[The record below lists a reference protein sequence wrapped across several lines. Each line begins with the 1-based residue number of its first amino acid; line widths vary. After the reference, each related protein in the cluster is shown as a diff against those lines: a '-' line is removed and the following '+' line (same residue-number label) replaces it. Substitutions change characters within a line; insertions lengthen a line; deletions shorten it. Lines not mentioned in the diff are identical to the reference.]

1 MVPAIQKKIIGST
14 RPIQSLVIFPV
25 PVLPFA
31 GVKVQELCIS
41 FLLNNLIIFVVN
53 SNHTSHIIR
62 VRFTQFIIVSPYKA
76 FDTYKIF
83 IFKNCFKRADCCCLI
98 SWWND
103 NLVIFDICLNPRS
116 VVIRLL
122 VRMINF
128 IHQWEIPFES
138 KTPSFLVCSCFCH
151 YCSLCRY
158 TWFEFCNDAAR

>member
-1 MVPAIQKKIIGST
+1 MVPAIQKRLIGST
-14 RPIQSLVIFPV
+14 PPIQSLIILPA

-31 GVKVQELCIS
+31 GVKVQELYIS

-53 SNHTSHIIR
+53 SSHTSHIIR

-122 VRMINF
+122 VRMKNF
-128 IHQWEIPFES
+128 INQWEIPFES